1 MRKACVIPTDASGL
15 SAEIDLGANFLLCAI
30 DMPDD
35 WSAADLTFQVS
46 SEPGGTFNNLYD
58 SAGSEKSI
66 KVDKDCYVVLG
77 DLEFWRGV
85 RYLKVRS
92 GTATTPV
99 QQGAARTLYLVTR
112 PAY

>member
-35 WSAADLTFQVS
+35 WTAANLTFQVS
-46 SEPGGTFNNLYD
+46 SEPGGTFDNLYD
-58 SAGSEKSI
+58 QYGTEKT
-66 KVDKDCYVVLG
+66 VVVAA
-77 DLEFWRGV
+77 DRYISFDDPAFWLGV

-92 GTATTPV
+92 GTSGVAV
-99 QQGAARTLYLVTR
+99 QQTAARTLYLVTK
-112 PAY
+112 PV